1 MFKIFAMA
9 LFQVE
14 CLVMSSMGTLESS
27 FIMIVT
33 IYMKEFFFFF
43 LQHLYLARDLV

>member
-33 IYMKEFFFFF
+33 IYMKELFFF